1 MSNTSP
7 TIPDCAVVIP
17 VYNPLP
23 NWHKTI
29 AEQYSRFLL
38 LIPERTV
45 QLIIV
50 NDGTKGTIITSA
62 MTELQQHF
70 PGLLFIENEIN
81 RGKGHALRKAI
92 ETVTAHAYL
101 LTDVDFPY
109 SPESMQEVYQ
119 QVNNMQT
126 DIAAGSRNEV
136 YYATIGKG
144 RRLLSK
150 LLRFGIRSLF
160 SISIDDTQCG
170 LKGFSQKA
178 KPVFLSCVT
187 NRYLYDLEFIVR
199 AHKIKQLVIKA
210 VPVELRSGI
219 ELRKMALR
227 IVLQEL
233 KSFLTILKIRYSK

>member
-1 MSNTSP
+1 MTNTSL
-7 TIPDCAVVIP
+7 TIPDCAVIIP

-23 NWHKTI
+23 GWHKTVT
-29 AEQYSRFLL
+29 EQYSRFLL
-38 LIPERTV
+38 LIPGRTV

-50 NDGTKGTIITSA
+50 NDGTKGTIITNA
-62 MTELQQHF
+62 ITELQQCF
-70 PGLLFIENEIN
+70 PGLLFFENEIN
-81 RGKGHALRKAI
+81 QGKGHALRKAV
-92 ETVTAHAYL
+92 EAVTAHAYL

-109 SPESMQEVYQ
+109 SPESMQAVYHQ
-119 QVNNMQT
+119 LNNMQT

-136 YYATIGKG
+136 YYATIGTG

-160 SISIDDTQCG
+160 SIGIDDTQCG

-178 KPVFLSCVT
+178 KPIFLSCVT

-199 AHKIKQLVIKA
+199 AHKVKQLTIKA
-210 VPVELRSGI
+210 VPVELRTGI

-233 KSFLTILKIRYSK
+233 RSFITILKIRYS